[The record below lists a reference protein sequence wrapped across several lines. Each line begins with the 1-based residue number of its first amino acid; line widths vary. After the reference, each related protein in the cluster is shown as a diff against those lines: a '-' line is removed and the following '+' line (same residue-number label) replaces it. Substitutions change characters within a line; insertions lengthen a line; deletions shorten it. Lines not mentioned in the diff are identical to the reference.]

1 MKQLNRKIKI
11 LYVLPSITQNNGV
24 AAFVFNY
31 IQHLNMDLFEID
43 IVASDLRPS
52 QAHISFCENKGIR
65 LFLVKNLK
73 EHSLLEL
80 RKDIRNF
87 MREHHDYDILH
98 CNVTTQGIFY
108 LKYAKKYKIPVR
120 IIHSHAT
127 KGAESTLKNIRNRL
141 IANLVLR
148 KSNVYFACSDLAGKY
163 LFHKKKYTVINNAIS
178 MEAFQKN
185 LELKHQ
191 LVKEYHLED
200 KFILGFVG
208 RLTDQK
214 NVFFLLDILKEV
226 KKINSD
232 AVLVVA
238 GTGVLEARM
247 KEYTEEAN
255 LLDSVLYLGEIT
267 DSYRI
272 YNLFDCFVLPSK
284 YEGLPVVGIEA
295 QVNELPCFFSDKITT
310 EVKILDTTRFLSI
323 DSPQVWSEAIT
334 SFDFSQKPSKLA
346 SYENYN
352 ILEESKRL
360 ESLYLSLLTK

>member
-1 MKQLNRKIKI
+1 MKALNRKIKI

-31 IQHLNMDLFEID
+31 LQHINLDLFDID

-52 QAHISFCENKGIR
+52 SAHISFCENKGIR
-65 LFLVKNLK
+65 LFFVKNLK
-73 EHSLLEL
+73 ENSLFAL

-127 KGAESTLKNIRNRL
+127 KGAESTIKNLRNRL
-141 IANLVLR
+141 IASLVLK

-163 LFHKKKYTVINNAIS
+163 LFHKKKYTVINNAIA
-178 MEAFQKN
+178 MDLFQKN
-185 LELKHQ
+185 EKLKQQ
-191 LVKEYHLED
+191 LRIEYGLED
-200 KFILGFVG
+200 QFVLGFVG

-214 NVFFLLDILKEV
+214 NVFFLIDILKEV
-226 KKINSD
+226 KQKIPN
-232 AVLVVA
+232 AFLVVA

-247 KEYTEEAN
+247 KEYTAEAN
-255 LLDSVLYLGEIT
+255 LTDSVLYLGEIS
-267 DSYRI
+267 DSYRL

-295 QVNELPCFFSDKITT
+295 QVNELPCFFSDKITK
-310 EVKILDTTRFLSI
+310 EVQILNTTCFLSI
-323 DSPQVWSEAIT
+323 DSPQIWSEAIA
-334 SFDFSQKPSKLA
+334 SFDFTQKPSKLA
-346 SYENYN
+346 SFENYN
-352 ILEESKRL
+352 IRTESKNL
-360 ESLYLSLLTK
+360 ENLYLSLLTK